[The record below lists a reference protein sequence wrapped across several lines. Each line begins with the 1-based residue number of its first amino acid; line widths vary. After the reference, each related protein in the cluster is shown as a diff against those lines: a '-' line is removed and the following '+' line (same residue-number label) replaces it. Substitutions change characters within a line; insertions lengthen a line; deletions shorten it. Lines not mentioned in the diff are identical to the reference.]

1 MIRFSRRRA
10 RICRSCGRF
19 GGRRAPRRSGP
30 AEAPS
35 PDFLVISGSRRRDGV
50 ISALDLVG
58 ATAIG
63 WSSAAP
69 VGGPGKE
76 PVMRELTP
84 ETVTDAVIEQMAT
97 TPDPRMREIM
107 AAAVKHLHAF
117 AREVNL
123 TPTEWIKGIEFMT
136 KVGQACTPARQE
148 FILLSDTMGLSAL
161 VNIMH
166 DKTKVEEATSA
177 SLLGPFFRENTPKF
191 ATGAQIAKKPDGAEV
206 VMYGRIANA
215 QGAPIP
221 NAQVTVWQTAADG
234 RYDIQNGIE
243 EIDCRGIFQADDKGN
258 YLLRTVRPLGYFI
271 PLDGPVGQ
279 MVMSQ
284 KRHGMRPAHI
294 HFLISAP
301 GYRELVTALYLAG
314 DEHLDDDV
322 VFGASADLVAHVK
335 EGDPESPIKGL
346 PSIHFDF
353 NLARESEADRRA
365 GRVGADPA
373 AVTASNG
380 KDTKPYGAPPPEMV
394 AAAA

>member
-1 MIRFSRRRA
+1 
-10 RICRSCGRF
+10 
-19 GGRRAPRRSGP
+19 
-30 AEAPS
+30 
-35 PDFLVISGSRRRDGV
+35 
-50 ISALDLVG
+50 
-58 ATAIG
+58 
-63 WSSAAP
+63 
-69 VGGPGKE
+69 
-76 PVMRELTP
+76 MREYTPLTI
-84 ETVTDAVIEQMAT
+84 TDAVLEQMST
-97 TPDPRMREIM
+97 TPDPRMKEVM
-107 AAAVKHLHAF
+107 EAAVRHLHAF

-123 TPTEWIKGIEFMT
+123 TPAEWIKGIEFMT

-166 DKTKVEEATSA
+166 DKTKIEEATGA
-177 SLLGPFFRENTPKF
+177 SLLGPFFRENTPRF
-191 ATGAQIAKKPDGAEV
+191 ATGAQIAKKTDGVEV
-206 VMYGRIANA
+206 VMFGRIANA
-215 QGAPIP
+215 KGAPIP

-243 EIDCRGIFQADDKGN
+243 EIDCRGIFSADDKGN

-314 DEHLDDDV
+314 DAHLDDDV

-335 EGDPESPIKGL
+335 DSDPACPIKGL

-353 NLARESEADRRA
+353 SLARESEADRRA

-380 KDTKPYGAPPPEMV
+380 KGTTPYGAPPPEMV
-394 AAAA
+394 AAAAEPKKAGIFGGLFRGR

>member
-1 MIRFSRRRA
+1 MRA
-10 RICRSCGRF
+10 YT
-19 GGRRAPRRSGP
+19 P
-30 AEAPS
+30 
-35 PDFLVISGSRRRDGV
+35 
-50 ISALDLVG
+50 
-58 ATAIG
+58 
-63 WSSAAP
+63 
-69 VGGPGKE
+69 
-76 PVMRELTP
+76 LTITD
-84 ETVTDAVIEQMAT
+84 TVLEQMAS
-97 TPDPRMREIM
+97 TPDPRMKEVM
-107 AAAVKHLHAF
+107 EAAVRHLHAF

-123 TPTEWIKGIEFMT
+123 TPAEWIKGIEFMT

-191 ATGAQIAKKPDGAEV
+191 ESGAQIAKKAEGADIV
-206 VMYGRIANA
+206 LFGRVTNA
-215 QGAPIP
+215 QGAPLP

-243 EIDCRGIFQADDKGN
+243 EIDCRGIFRTDDAGN
-258 YLLRTVRPLGYFI
+258 YLVRTVRPLGYFI

-314 DEHLDDDV
+314 DAHLEDDV
-322 VFGASADLVAHVK
+322 VFGASADLVADIK
-335 EGDPESPIKGL
+335 ENDPACPIKGP

-353 NLARESEADRRA
+353 SLARESEADKRA

-380 KDTKPYGAPPPEMV
+380 KETKPYGAPPPQIAC
-394 AAAA
+394 AAAGPKKTGIFGGLFRGR